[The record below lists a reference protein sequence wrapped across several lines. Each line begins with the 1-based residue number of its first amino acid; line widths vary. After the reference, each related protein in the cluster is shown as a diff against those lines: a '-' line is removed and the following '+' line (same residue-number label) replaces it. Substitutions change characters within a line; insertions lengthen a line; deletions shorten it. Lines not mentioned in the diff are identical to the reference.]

1 MRIGG
6 GGGYG
11 AITGR
16 TYTIKTMA
24 VTQDSASGY
33 TAPEIE
39 ELFSYLDP
47 GAAAQAGAAHT
58 AAGQTLASI
67 ADDLVKHVQVL
78 NENWSG
84 TSAQSALGSF
94 QQLHQTAVG
103 LAQASAQ
110 TGAVLSWL
118 GETIL
123 PYYKNYKAPGNGIV
137 GDLESLVG
145 HNPQNSAAQ
154 AVMERLN
161 NRFTQANAG
170 LPSSVSVSLPAS
182 LGGHSSATTSS
193 VGSAG
198 AGAGQAASG
207 VSGLAGGGGG
217 VGSLAG
223 GGVGAGTGVGGAV
236 GGLGRGSSGS
246 VTHLASYSPP
256 GGSSGS
262 GAGAGQGG
270 GLAGGTM
277 GSGGQGGGLAGGT
290 MGSGAPGSG
299 PPGPGG
305 SLFPVSGGSG
315 PGGGAEGPGALGNTG
330 GDGLGGDGAAL
341 NGEGMAS
348 EGMVGVAPGDS
359 AVMGADGMI
368 GMAPDPGAEGLGGGL
383 ADGGIGVGD
392 AAAAGTVG
400 ADGAMAGD
408 AAGSG
413 MTGLPMMG
421 SAAGRQESERR
432 RQAWMAEDADVWE
445 AEADLVPALIGA

>member
-1 MRIGG
+1 MRMGG

-16 TYTIKTMA
+16 TYTIRTMA
-24 VTQDSASGY
+24 VTPESASGY
-33 TAPEIE
+33 TASEIQ

-78 NENWSG
+78 NESWSG
-84 TSAQSALGSF
+84 TSAQSAIGSF

-170 LPSSVSVSLPAS
+170 LPPSVSVSLPAN
-182 LGGHSSATTSS
+182 LGGHSSTATSS

-198 AGAGQAASG
+198 AGAGHAASG
-207 VSGLAGGGGG
+207 VSGLAGGGSS

-223 GGVGAGTGVGGAV
+223 GGAGAGSGVGGAV
-236 GGLGRGSSGS
+236 GALGHGGSSGS
-246 VTHLASYSPP
+246 VTRLAS
-256 GGSSGS
+256 
-262 GAGAGQGG
+262 
-270 GLAGGTM
+270 
-277 GSGGQGGGLAGGT
+277 
-290 MGSGAPGSG
+290 SG
-299 PPGPGG
+299 PPGGTSGSGPGGGPLTGGSGPTVGTVGPGGPPGSGSPAPGG
-305 SLFPVSGGSG
+305 SLFPISGGSG
-315 PGGGAEGPGALGNTG
+315 PSGGPEGPGPLGNAGGESLGAEGAG
-330 GDGLGGDGAAL
+330 L
-341 NGEGMAS
+341 NGEGVVS
-348 EGMVGVAPGDS
+348 EGMVGVAPGDG

-368 GMAPDPGAEGLGGGL
+368 GMAPDPSAEGLGGGL
-383 ADGGIGVGD
+383 AEGGIGAGD

-400 ADGAMAGD
+400 ADGAMAG
-408 AAGSG
+408 GG
-413 MTGLPMMG
+413 MTGLPMMGG

-445 AEADLVPALIGA
+445 AAANLVPALIGA

>member
-1 MRIGG
+1 MRMGG

-16 TYTIKTMA
+16 SYTIRTMA
-24 VTQDSASGY
+24 VTPESASGY
-33 TAPEIE
+33 TASEIQ

-84 TSAQSALGSF
+84 TSAQSAIGSF

-170 LPSSVSVSLPAS
+170 LPPSVSVSLPAN
-182 LGGHSSATTSS
+182 LGGHSSPTTTSS

-198 AGAGQAASG
+198 AGAGHAASG
-207 VSGLAGGGGG
+207 VSGLAGGGSG

-223 GGVGAGTGVGGAV
+223 GGVGAGSGVGGAV
-236 GGLGRGSSGS
+236 GALGRGSPGS
-246 VTHLASYSPP
+246 VTRLASSGPP
-256 GGSSGS
+256 SGSSGS
-262 GAGAGQGG
+262 GPGG
-270 GLAGGTM
+270 GPLTG
-277 GSGGQGGGLAGGT
+277 GSGPTVGTVGPGGP
-290 MGSGAPGSG
+290 PGSG
-299 PPGPGG
+299 SPVPGG
-305 SLFPVSGGSG
+305 SLFPISGGSG
-315 PGGGAEGPGALGNTG
+315 PSGGPEGPGPLGNTG
-330 GDGLGGDGAAL
+330 GEGLSGEGAGL
-341 NGEGMAS
+341 NG
-348 EGMVGVAPGDS
+348 EGMVGVAPGDG

-368 GMAPDPGAEGLGGGL
+368 GVAPEPGAEGLGGGL
-383 ADGGIGVGD
+383 AEGGIGAGD
-392 AAAAGTVG
+392 AAAGTVG
-400 ADGAMAGD
+400 ADGAMAG
-408 AAGSG
+408 GG

-421 SAAGRQESERR
+421 SSAGRQESERR

-445 AEADLVPALIGA
+445 AAANLVPALIGA